1 MPTGMGSKMRSK
13 TSTHQRSKK
22 RAQGQPQAEVIALRR
37 GRTAR
42 RSLAAV
48 DPQTGLPKGIA
59 PLRKPS
65 VLPLWFRCLVVMHRT
80 SAIAAFV
87 MVVAVLG
94 AYGWTVYSQQLWGRT
109 YDRLEHLRRNERQL
123 TANNELLKNQL
134 ARQAERTDSGFVPQ
148 SPNNTI
154 FLAPAPQR
162 QPLAVPPEPES
173 PEATSMPL
181 GY

>member
-1 MPTGMGSKMRSK
+1 MPTAMGSK
-13 TSTHQRSKK
+13 TSTRQRPKK
-22 RAQGQPQAEVIALRR
+22 RTKGQPQAEVIALRR
-37 GRTAR
+37 GHSGRQP
-42 RSLAAV
+42 LAAI
-48 DPQTGLPKGIA
+48 DAQTGLPKGIA

-134 ARQAERTDSGFVPQ
+134 AHQAERPESGFVPQ

-154 FLAPAPQR
+154 FLTPAPQR
-162 QPLAVPPEPES
+162 QPLAAPPEPKM
-173 PEATSMPL
+173 PGATSMPL

>member
-1 MPTGMGSKMRSK
+1 MPTVMGSK
-13 TSTHQRSKK
+13 TSARQRPKK
-22 RAQGQPQAEVIALRR
+22 RAKGQPQAEVIALRQ
-37 GRTAR
+37 GRSGR
-42 RSLAAV
+42 RPLAAI

-59 PLRKPS
+59 SLRKPS

-134 ARQAERTDSGFVPQ
+134 ARQAERPDSGFVPQ

-154 FLAPAPQR
+154 FLTPAPQR
-162 QPLAVPPEPES
+162 QPLAVPAEPEA